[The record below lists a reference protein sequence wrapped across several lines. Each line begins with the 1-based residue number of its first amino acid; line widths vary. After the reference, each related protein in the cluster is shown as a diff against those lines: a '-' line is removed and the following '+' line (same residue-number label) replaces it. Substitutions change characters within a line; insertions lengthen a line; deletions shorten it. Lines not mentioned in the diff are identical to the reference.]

1 MADSNLA
8 RQHRLSQEQPRAD
21 QTCRRGDHRR
31 RPAMLS
37 TGLKIATLSSP
48 IDRATREERS
58 NRLRA
63 LLDRIS
69 REKAE
74 AITRIEDCPFPKYA
88 TEKEDWRQELE
99 MTDVTGPDGAQAL
112 TSLLMRVR
120 EYRTAADANGFDSS
134 IVRTWIPAV
143 ISGTGRESLLSALRR
158 RTPYDEMTH
167 VMLNASLVLIEL
179 QLMRLIDL
187 CAEWYKA

>member
-1 MADSNLA
+1 MAESSLS
-8 RQHRLSQEQPRAD
+8 RQHRLSNEYPRLRLD
-21 QTCRRGDHRR
+21 QRQRRSHSL
-31 RPAMLS
+31 LS
-37 TGLKIATLSSP
+37 SGVKIATLSSR
-48 IDRATREERS
+48 IDRASRDQRS

-74 AITRIEDCPFPKYA
+74 GITRIEDCPFPKSGA
-88 TEKEDWRQELE
+88 EKEEWRQELE
-99 MTDVTGPDGAQAL
+99 TIDVTGADGVQAL

-120 EYRTAADANGFDSS
+120 DYRTACDSNGLGSL
-134 IVRTWIPAV
+134 IARTWIPAV
-143 ISGTGRESLLSALRR
+143 ITGSGRDTLLSALRQ

-179 QLMRLIDL
+179 QLVRLIDL
-187 CAEWYKA
+187 SGEWLKA